1 MSLSYLFLYDYLYV
15 CVLKK
20 LFLRVIYQT
29 MQYPQMLKQLNRK
42 TFNQRTQNIVNPLPI
57 RKLY

>member
-29 MQYPQMLKQLNRK
+29 MQYPQMLKQLIRK

>member
-29 MQYPQMLKQLNRK
+29 MQYPQILKQLNRK

>member
-57 RKLY
+57 RNLY

>member
-15 CVLKK
+15 CELKK
-20 LFLRVIYQT
+20 MFLRVIYQT
-29 MQYPQMLKQLNRK
+29 MQYPQMLKQLIRK

>member
-20 LFLRVIYQT
+20 MFLRVIYQT
-29 MQYPQMLKQLNRK
+29 MQYPQMLKQLIRK